1 MNSTPLCVYTF
12 YEGVIYAHT
21 IPGTVFKV
29 AAAAP
34 YGIAAHI
41 LHRHGYRFV

>member
-1 MNSTPLCVYTF
+1 MNCTPLCVYSF
-12 YEGVIYAHT
+12 YQRIVYDHFILPA
-21 IPGTVFKV
+21 VFEV